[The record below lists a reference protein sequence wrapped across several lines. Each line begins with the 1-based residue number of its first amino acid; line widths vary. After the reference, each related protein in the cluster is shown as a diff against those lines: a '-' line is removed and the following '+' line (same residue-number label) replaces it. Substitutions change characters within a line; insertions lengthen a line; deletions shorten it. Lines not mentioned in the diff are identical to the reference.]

1 MWNPESIDMEC
12 GIHSLESRIQVSL
25 GLPYMGRYDYRQNCM
40 RDKVITNQS
49 QVLLKK
55 EIYTMRE
62 ARGNE
67 MLSSRTIMADL
78 QKGKNQKILH
88 YFIISVYELDVVVV
102 AEMIISKF
110 AINSAT
116 LIIAVV
122 GQTNCLITN
131 CPIT

>member
-1 MWNPESIDMEC
+1 MITA
-12 GIHSLESRIQVSL
+12 RIAW
-25 GLPYMGRYDYRQNCM
+25 
-40 RDKVITNQS
+40 DKVITNQS

-55 EIYTMRE
+55 EISTMRE

-67 MLSSRTIMADL
+67 MLSSRTIMAL

-110 AINSAT
+110 AITGNSAT
-116 LIIAVV
+116 LH
-122 GQTNCLITN
+122 
-131 CPIT
+131 